1 MTEIPKF
8 KINQI
13 QIHEIPIWK
22 FNNPV
27 VNYINKVEIHEIPI
41 WKTDVP
47 ILNNI
52 SKPIVDIPGCVR
64 VHRNNL
70 TSLIDS
76 DNDEYGTY
84 TECGNFSIPSF
95 EPLQYNPNEF
105 VYTQSETPQNQEQEF
120 VQPTVEPPK
129 YEPKKKKDDPLFV
142 ACPGKKDQRVGDYRN
157 EFKLERVIG
166 HERSEDGT
174 ECITLYESTKFIEQY
189 IPNPP
194 QLVSTAVIATVAA
207 STPLLLNII
216 KPLVKNLFKKLT
228 KKKKDVE

>member
-1 MTEIPKF
+1 MPTIDIPRF
-8 KINQI
+8 D
-13 QIHEIPIWK
+13 
-22 FNNPV
+22 
-27 VNYINKVEIHEIPI
+27 INKVEIHEIPV
-41 WKTDVP
+41 WKTE
-47 ILNNI
+47 IQTLNNI

-76 DNDEYGTY
+76 DKDEYGTY
-84 TECGNFSIPSF
+84 TECGNFNIPSF

-120 VQPTVEPPK
+120 VQPTIEPLK
-129 YEPKKKKDDPLFV
+129 YEPKKNKDDLLFV

-166 HERSEDGT
+166 HERSEDGS

-207 STPLLLNII
+207 STPLLLNIV
-216 KPLVKNLFKKLT
+216 KPLVKNLIKKLT

>member
-22 FNNPV
+22 FNNPTA
-27 VNYINKVEIHEIPI
+27 NYINKPV
-41 WKTDVP
+41 
-47 ILNNI
+47 
-52 SKPIVDIPGCVR
+52 VDIPGCVR

-70 TSLIDS
+70 TSLID
-76 DNDEYGTY
+76 NPKDEYGTY

-95 EPLQYNPNEF
+95 EPLEYNPNEF
-105 VYTQSETPQNQEQEF
+105 KYTQAETANKTEEF
-120 VQPTVEPPK
+120 VPPTVEPPK
-129 YEPKKKKDDPLFV
+129 YEPKEKEDKPLFV
-142 ACPGKKDQRVGDYRN
+142 ACPGSKDQRVGDYRN

-166 HERSEDGT
+166 HERSEDGSK
-174 ECITLYESTKFIEQY
+174 CITLYEDVKFIEQY

-194 QLVSTAVIATVAA
+194 QLVSTAAIATVAA
-207 STPLLLNII
+207 TTPLLLNIV

-228 KKKKDVE
+228 KKKDKVE

>member
-1 MTEIPKF
+1 MPTIDIPRF
-8 KINQI
+8 D
-13 QIHEIPIWK
+13 
-22 FNNPV
+22 
-27 VNYINKVEIHEIPI
+27 INKVEIHEIPV
-41 WKTDVP
+41 WKTN
-47 ILNNI
+47 IQTLNNI

-76 DNDEYGTY
+76 DKDEYGTY

-142 ACPGKKDQRVGDYRN
+142 ECPGPKDQRVGQYAS

-166 HERSEDGT
+166 HKRSEDGSK
-174 ECITLYESTKFIEQY
+174 CITLYEDVKFIEQY

-194 QLVSTAVIATVAA
+194 QLISTAVIATVAA
-207 STPLLLNII
+207 STPLLLNLV
-216 KPLVKNLFKKLT
+216 KPLIKNLIKKLT

>member
-1 MTEIPKF
+1 MPTIDIPNIK
-8 KINQI
+8 
-13 QIHEIPIWK
+13 
-22 FNNPV
+22 
-27 VNYINKVEIHEIPI
+27 INKVEIHKIPV
-41 WKTDVP
+41 WKTD
-47 ILNNI
+47 IQTLNNI

-76 DNDEYGTY
+76 DKDEYGTY

-129 YEPKKKKDDPLFV
+129 YEPKKKKDEILFV

-174 ECITLYESTKFIEQY
+174 ECITLYENTKFIEQY

-207 STPLLLNII
+207 STPLLLNIV
-216 KPLVKNLFKKLT
+216 KPLVKNIIKKLT
-228 KKKKDVE
+228 KKKDKVE

>member
-1 MTEIPKF
+1 MPTIDIPNI
-8 KINQI
+8 KINKI
-13 QIHEIPIWK
+13 
-22 FNNPV
+22 
-27 VNYINKVEIHEIPI
+27 EIHEIPV
-41 WKTDVP
+41 WKTD
-47 ILNNI
+47 IQTLNNI

-76 DNDEYGTY
+76 DKDEYGTY

-105 VYTQSETPQNQEQEF
+105 VYTESETPTNQEQEF

-207 STPLLLNII
+207 STPLLLNIV
-216 KPLVKNLFKKLT
+216 KPLIKNLIKKLT
-228 KKKKDVE
+228 KKKDKVK

>member
-1 MTEIPKF
+1 MPTIDIPRF
-8 KINQI
+8 DIR
-13 QIHEIPIWK
+13 
-22 FNNPV
+22 
-27 VNYINKVEIHEIPI
+27 KVEIHEIPI
-41 WKTDVP
+41 WKTEVP
-47 ILNNI
+47 TLNKI

-76 DNDEYGTY
+76 DKDEYGTY

-105 VYTQSETPQNQEQEF
+105 VYTESETPQNQEQEF

-166 HERSEDGT
+166 HERSEDGS
-174 ECITLYESTKFIEQY
+174 EGITLYEDVKFIEQY

-194 QLVSTAVIATVAA
+194 QLISTAAIATVAA
-207 STPLLLNII
+207 STPLLLNVV
-216 KPLVKNLFKKLT
+216 KPLVKNLIKKLT
-228 KKKKDVE
+228 KKKDKVE

>member
-1 MTEIPKF
+1 MPTIDIPNIK
-8 KINQI
+8 
-13 QIHEIPIWK
+13 
-22 FNNPV
+22 
-27 VNYINKVEIHEIPI
+27 INKVEIHEIPV
-41 WKTDVP
+41 WKTD
-47 ILNNI
+47 IQTLNNI

-76 DNDEYGTY
+76 DKDEYGTY

-129 YEPKKKKDDPLFV
+129 YEPKKKKDEIIFV

-207 STPLLLNII
+207 STPLLLNIV
-216 KPLVKNLFKKLT
+216 KPLVKNIIKKLT

>member
-1 MTEIPKF
+1 MPTIDIPRF
-8 KINQI
+8 Q
-13 QIHEIPIWK
+13 
-22 FNNPV
+22 
-27 VNYINKVEIHEIPI
+27 INKVEIHEIPV
-41 WKTDVP
+41 WKTD
-47 ILNNI
+47 IQTLNNI

-76 DNDEYGTY
+76 DKDEYGTY

-105 VYTQSETPQNQEQEF
+105 VYSQSETPQNQQQEF

-207 STPLLLNII
+207 STPLLLNIV
-216 KPLVKNLFKKLT
+216 KPLVKNLIKKLT
-228 KKKKDVE
+228 KKKDKVK

>member
-1 MTEIPKF
+1 MEIPKISV
-8 KINQI
+8 KRIE
-13 QIHEIPIWK
+13 IHKIPIWK
-22 FNNPV
+22 PN
-27 VNYINKVEIHEIPI
+27 
-41 WKTDVP
+41 VP

-64 VHRNNL
+64 VHKNNL

-76 DNDEYGTY
+76 DKDEYGTY

-166 HERSEDGT
+166 HKRSEDGT

-207 STPLLLNII
+207 STPLLLNIV
-216 KPLVKNLFKKLT
+216 KPLVKNLIKKLT

>member
-1 MTEIPKF
+1 MPTIDIPN
-8 KINQI
+8 IN
-13 QIHEIPIWK
+13 
-22 FNNPV
+22 
-27 VNYINKVEIHEIPI
+27 INKVEIQEIPV
-41 WKTDVP
+41 WKTD
-47 ILNNI
+47 IQTLNNI
-52 SKPIVDIPGCVR
+52 SKPIVNIPGCVR

-76 DNDEYGTY
+76 DKDEYGTY

-120 VQPTVEPPK
+120 VQSTVEPPK
-129 YEPKKKKDDPLFV
+129 YEPKKKKDEQLFV
-142 ACPGKKDQRVGDYRN
+142 ECPGKKDQRVGDYRN

-207 STPLLLNII
+207 STPLLLNIV
-216 KPLVKNLFKKLT
+216 KPLVKNIIKKLT

>member
-1 MTEIPKF
+1 MPSIDIPRF
-8 KINQI
+8 D
-13 QIHEIPIWK
+13 
-22 FNNPV
+22 
-27 VNYINKVEIHEIPI
+27 INKVEIHEIPV
-41 WKTDVP
+41 WKTD
-47 ILNNI
+47 IQTLNNI

-76 DNDEYGTY
+76 DKDEYGTY

-105 VYTQSETPQNQEQEF
+105 VYTQSETPQDQQQEF

-129 YEPKKKKDDPLFV
+129 YEPKKKKDDPLFI

-166 HERSEDGT
+166 HERSEDGS
-174 ECITLYESTKFIEQY
+174 ECITLYEDVKFIEQY

-194 QLVSTAVIATVAA
+194 QLVSTALIASVAA
-207 STPLLLNII
+207 TTPLLLNIV
-216 KPLVKNLFKKLT
+216 KPLVRQAFKRFSKT
-228 KKKKDVE
+228 KKDKVE

>member
-8 KINQI
+8 KINEVK
-13 QIHEIPIWK
+13 IHEIPIWN
-22 FNNPV
+22 FSNPV
-27 VNYINKVEIHEIPI
+27 VNQIN
-41 WKTDVP
+41 
-47 ILNNI
+47 
-52 SKPIVDIPGCVR
+52 KPIVDIPGCVR

-76 DNDEYGTY
+76 SKDEYGTY

-120 VQPTVEPPK
+120 VQPTVEQPK

-142 ACPGKKDQRVGDYRN
+142 ACPGPNDQRVGQYAS

-166 HERSEDGT
+166 HERSEDGSK
-174 ECITLYESTKFIEQY
+174 CITLYEDVKFIEQY

-194 QLVSTAVIATVAA
+194 QLISTAVIATVAA
-207 STPLLLNII
+207 STPLLLNIV
-216 KPLVKNLFKKLT
+216 KPLVKNLIKKLT
-228 KKKKDVE
+228 KKKKDTSS

>member
-1 MTEIPKF
+1 MPTIEIP
-8 KINQI
+8 QI
-13 QIHEIPIWK
+13 D
-22 FNNPV
+22 
-27 VNYINKVEIHEIPI
+27 INKVEINKIPI
-41 WKTDVP
+41 WKTG
-47 ILNNI
+47 IQTLNNI

-76 DNDEYGTY
+76 DKDEYGTY

-174 ECITLYESTKFIEQY
+174 ECITVYESTKFIEQY

-207 STPLLLNII
+207 STPLLLNIV
-216 KPLVKNLFKKLT
+216 KPLVKNIIKKLT
-228 KKKKDVE
+228 KKKNNKK

>member
-1 MTEIPKF
+1 MPTIDIPR
-8 KINQI
+8 IN
-13 QIHEIPIWK
+13 
-22 FNNPV
+22 
-27 VNYINKVEIHEIPI
+27 INKVEIHEIPI

-47 ILNNI
+47 VLNNI

-76 DNDEYGTY
+76 DKDEYGTY

-105 VYTQSETPQNQEQEF
+105 VYTESETPQNQEQEF
-120 VQPTVEPPK
+120 VEPTAKDIK
-129 YEPKKKKDDPLFV
+129 YEPKKKKDDLLFV

-207 STPLLLNII
+207 STPLLLNLV
-216 KPLVKNLFKKLT
+216 KPLVRQGFKRLSKP
-228 KKKKDVE
+228 KKDKVE

>member
-1 MTEIPKF
+1 MPTIDIPRF
-8 KINQI
+8 Q
-13 QIHEIPIWK
+13 
-22 FNNPV
+22 
-27 VNYINKVEIHEIPI
+27 INKVEIHEIPV
-41 WKTDVP
+41 WKTD
-47 ILNNI
+47 IQTLNNI

-76 DNDEYGTY
+76 DKDEYGTY

-207 STPLLLNII
+207 STPLLLNIV
-216 KPLVKNLFKKLT
+216 KPLVKNLIKKLT

>member
-1 MTEIPKF
+1 MPTIDIPR
-8 KINQI
+8 IN
-13 QIHEIPIWK
+13 
-22 FNNPV
+22 
-27 VNYINKVEIHEIPI
+27 INKVEIHEIPV
-41 WKTDVP
+41 WKTD
-47 ILNNI
+47 IQTLNNI

-76 DNDEYGTY
+76 DKDEYGTY

-207 STPLLLNII
+207 STPLLLNIV
-216 KPLVKNLFKKLT
+216 KPLVKNLIKKLT
-228 KKKKDVE
+228 KKKDKVK

>member
-1 MTEIPKF
+1 MPTIDIPRF
-8 KINQI
+8 D
-13 QIHEIPIWK
+13 
-22 FNNPV
+22 
-27 VNYINKVEIHEIPI
+27 INKVEIHKIPV
-41 WKTDVP
+41 WKTD
-47 ILNNI
+47 IQTLNNI

-76 DNDEYGTY
+76 DKDEYGTY

-142 ACPGKKDQRVGDYRN
+142 ECPGPNDQRVGQYAS

-166 HERSEDGT
+166 HQKSEDGSK
-174 ECITLYESTKFIEQY
+174 CITLYEDVKFIEQY

-194 QLVSTAVIATVAA
+194 QLISTAVIATVAA
-207 STPLLLNII
+207 STPLLLNIV
-216 KPLVKNLFKKLT
+216 KPLVKNLIKKLT
-228 KKKKDVE
+228 KKKDKST

>member
-1 MTEIPKF
+1 MPTIDIPNIK
-8 KINQI
+8 
-13 QIHEIPIWK
+13 
-22 FNNPV
+22 
-27 VNYINKVEIHEIPI
+27 INKVEIHEIPV
-41 WKTDVP
+41 WKTD
-47 ILNNI
+47 IQTLNNI

-76 DNDEYGTY
+76 DKDEYGTY

-129 YEPKKKKDDPLFV
+129 YEPKKDKDDPLFV
-142 ACPGKKDQRVGDYRN
+142 ECPGKKDQRVGDYRN

-166 HERSEDGT
+166 HKRSEDGN
-174 ECITLYESTKFIEQY
+174 ECITLYEDVKFIEQY

-194 QLVSTAVIATVAA
+194 QLISAAAIATVAA
-207 STPLLLNII
+207 TTPLLLNIV
-216 KPLVKNLFKKLT
+216 KPLVKNIIKKLS
-228 KKKKDVE
+228 KKKDTSS

>member
-1 MTEIPKF
+1 MPTIEIP
-8 KINQI
+8 QI
-13 QIHEIPIWK
+13 E
-22 FNNPV
+22 
-27 VNYINKVEIHEIPI
+27 INKIEINKIPI
-41 WKTDVP
+41 WKTDIP
-47 ILNNI
+47 ILINI

-76 DNDEYGTY
+76 DKDEYGTY

-129 YEPKKKKDDPLFV
+129 YEPKKKKDDPLFI

-207 STPLLLNII
+207 STPLLLNIV
-216 KPLVKNLFKKLT
+216 KPLVKNLIKKLT